1 MIDWFNALQ
10 RRERLFLISGAAFAV
25 VLLGWMLLWNP
36 PHRGANSLSQSLI
49 AKQQLLSNL
58 RVAQSMA
65 LEDPE
70 SALLSTQSLIVVID
84 QTHRQFGLM
93 GKLTR
98 NQPDGS
104 DGIRVN
110 FQATSFDALLSW
122 LIGLEA
128 SYGIHVESAVINK
141 TSQTGLVTA
150 TLVLRRT

>member
-1 MIDWFNALQ
+1 MLDWLNALQ
-10 RRERLFLISGAAFAV
+10 RRERLFLVAGAAFAV
-25 VLLGWMLLWNP
+25 ALLGWVLLWNP
-36 PHRGANSLSQSLI
+36 PHRGANSLVQSLS
-49 AKQQLLSNL
+49 AKQLLLSNL
-58 RVAQSMA
+58 RVAESMV

-84 QTHRQFGLM
+84 QTHRQFGLA

-110 FQATSFDALLSW
+110 FQATPFDALLRW
-122 LIGLEA
+122 LIGLEVN
-128 SYGIHVESAVINK
+128 YKIHVESAVINK

>member
-110 FQATSFDALLSW
+110 FQATSFCLLYTSP
-122 LIGLEA
+122 
-128 SYGIHVESAVINK
+128 SPPHVEEARMADSA
-141 TSQTGLVTA
+141 
-150 TLVLRRT
+150 

>member
-150 TLVLRRT
+150 TLVHRRT